1 MLNRTMAAAIIIKLT
16 ATFTRKVRVVMVGK
30 RHPDHKE
37 EEEGE
42 AEANNS
48 TTQMALLDVVDIIT
62 NKRRGNERRGICPQ
76 TRTRE
81 DGRSI
86 EDRNQQAPL
95 TPPKRVPSIPR
106 KQTNRKNRKLH
117 LLNHKTSTNTK
128 SIKLSKI

>member
-1 MLNRTMAAAIIIKLT
+1 VLNRTMAAAIIIKLT
-16 ATFTRKVRVVMVGK
+16 DIFTRKARVVMVGK

-48 TTQMALLDVVDIIT
+48 TMQTALLDVVDIIT
-62 NKRRGNERRGICPQ
+62 NKRSGNGRRGICPQ

-81 DGRSI
+81 DGKNI
-86 EDRNQQAPL
+86 EDRSQQAPL
-95 TPPKRVPSIPR
+95 MLPRRVPSIPR
-106 KQTNRKNRKLH
+106 KQTKWKNRKLH